1 MPIKSEINHLLIP
14 KEFDRRIKLTDE
26 DKANIISFHSKG
38 ISQRALARYFNVS
51 RRLISFVLFPDRL
64 VINKQKRLESGGSKQ
79 YYNKEKQ
86 RLYSQKTREYRK
98 QLELQNLL
106 ESGSDV
112 VLI

>member
-1 MPIKSEINHLLIP
+1 MPIKSEVDKLLIP

-26 DKANIISFHSKG
+26 NRANIVSFYFRG
-38 ISQRALARYFNVS
+38 MSQRALARYFNVS

-64 VINKQKRLESGGSKQ
+64 IINKQQRLESGGSKQ

-86 RLYSQKTREYRK
+86 KLYSQKTRKYRK

-106 ESGSDV
+106 TSGS
-112 VLI
+112 